1 MVQRRHELNNM
12 NHIMIHT
19 KYIITIVLSW
29 KLFLETMESYTEVF
43 MLSAVMMLVAAILA
57 ALISCISNKESK
69 ALMSSSDE
77 EQSTEELE
85 T

>member
-1 MVQRRHELNNM
+1 MVQRRHLSHELNN
-12 NHIMIHT
+12 MIHT

>member
-1 MVQRRHELNNM
+1 
-12 NHIMIHT
+12 MIPI
-19 KYIITIVLSW
+19 KCIILYDSYTIESPYYGPC
-29 KLFLETMESYTEVF
+29 ETFVSYTEVF

-69 ALMSSSDE
+69 ALMSSSDD